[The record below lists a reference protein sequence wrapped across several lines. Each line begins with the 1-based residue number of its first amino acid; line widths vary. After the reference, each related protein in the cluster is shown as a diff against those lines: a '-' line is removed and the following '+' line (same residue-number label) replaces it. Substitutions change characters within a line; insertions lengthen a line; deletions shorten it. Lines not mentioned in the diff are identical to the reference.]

1 MLDDDELPD
10 WYKSAIFNELYY
22 ITDGGTVWLTVEQSD
37 DIDYSDPRY
46 DIRKIETE
54 PRPYVLIAFY
64 FFFRSSLSYGRF
76 AYLEGH
82 EYRMYNT
89 YDVHFYAS
97 HALVSLWP
105 NLQISLQYDFRDS
118 INVEINDQRKHLYD
132 GKSASRKVKN
142 SVPHDLGDPEEEP
155 FSLINSYPIHD
166 VAEWRDLNVKFVLQV
181 FRDYNTLTTLAQSTQ
196 ENANKFSSIE
206 FIDKDSIFE
215 LYIQDN
221 RCKMSPDEKLPS
233 KKPAS
238 VYINETNGKFYLM
251 DGLTYLK
258 AMYPACKAVMDKA
271 LVWDKDD
278 DGLIENS
285 RSPDQTFD
293 TWLMDG
299 PSAYCGGLWLAA
311 LHCMTAMT
319 DLLDKADDC
328 TRYKEILDKGKK
340 SFEEKL
346 WNKTYYKFDA
356 ASGSKES
363 VMADQL
369 CGHWYLRN
377 CNLDYEVSDWQS
389 YTPSGTY
396 SCCSIT
402 RRCFRKRTCAPH

>member
-1 MLDDDELPD
+1 
-10 WYKSAIFNELYY
+10 
-22 ITDGGTVWLTVEQSD
+22 
-37 DIDYSDPRY
+37 
-46 DIRKIETE
+46 
-54 PRPYVLIAFY
+54 
-64 FFFRSSLSYGRF
+64 
-76 AYLEGH
+76 
-82 EYRMYNT
+82 MYNT

-105 NLQISLQYDFRDS
+105 NLQISLQYDFRDC

-155 FSLINSYPIHD
+155 FALINSYPIHD

-221 RCKMSPDEKLPS
+221 RCKLSPDEKLSS

-258 AMYPACKAVMDKA
+258 AMYPACKAVMDKS
-271 LVWDKDD
+271 LLWDKDD

-311 LHCMTAMT
+311 LHCMTAMAE
-319 DLLDKADDC
+319 LLDKPDDC
-328 TRYKEILDKGKK
+328 IRYSEILEKGKK

-363 VMADQL
+363 IMADQL

-377 CNLDYEVSDWQS
+377 CNLDYEVSVGKSIVFRQS
-389 YTPSGTY
+389 VISFYHFISY
-396 SCCSIT
+396 
-402 RRCFRKRTCAPH
+402 RCFQRRTYALH